1 MGEYVMKENQEKET
15 ALHLVSQKKNK
26 AIIELLLN
34 VFGEEQKENLIKF
47 VMKEDFNKNTALHI
61 ALENEDYEIAKL
73 LLNSNIFGKYQ
84 NAKLVQHMLQKNTK
98 NYSVLDTV
106 KKNLARHKDEKES
119 FERRRDRH
127 YQHVQN
133 LNAEELN
140 HFANFHNMAFD
151 QLPQHLATQIK
162 SCEQMGI
169 FLDNKFENA
178 NTLNNLEQVIK
189 LFNGQTFDQKNDSS
203 SILKIL
209 HTNHLA
215 GSIIL
220 KFLIVDFDP
229 NMHYLQEVKTSIM
242 AKPKHLEL
250 ETSPIIEQKHTIYC
264 LILSFIVLFFANV
277 LSTQLNIDFSLI
289 QK

>member
-1 MGEYVMKENQEKET
+1 
-15 ALHLVSQKKNK
+15 
-26 AIIELLLN
+26 LLLN

-47 VMKEDFNKNTALHI
+47 VMKENFNKNTALHI
-61 ALENEDYEIAKL
+61 ALENEDDEIAKL
-73 LLNSNIFGKYQ
+73 LLNSNIFSKYQ
-84 NAKLVQHMLQKNTK
+84 NAKLVQHMLQKNAK

-106 KKNLARHKDEKES
+106 KINLVRHKDEKEI
-119 FERRRDRH
+119 FERRRDSFVQSGN
-127 YQHVQN
+127 YMQHQIN
-133 LNAEELN
+133 EFELI
-140 HFANFHNMAFD
+140 D
-151 QLPQHLATQIK
+151 QRFATQIK

-169 FLDNKFENA
+169 FLGHKFENA

-209 HTNHLA
+209 HTSHLA

-277 LSTQLNIDFSLI
+277 LPTLLNIDFSLT